1 MWWWRL
7 VVLAVAISAEE
18 EHFLDVKQIVKG
30 TIEAVAKLPMAQQN
44 NSIEGQKDPE
54 DFYRLFQLPADI
66 MTKLA
71 ADAGYLDA
79 PQTSTAGP
87 WIVRRKVHRSTEE
100 EEEED
105 RSRGYSE
112 EEDEEKPRK
121 RKKHHRNDP
130 TLISIRDILS
140 KVDKPL
146 STTPLSMPLPP
157 SPISS
162 AESQRTIASLPIV
175 ESDTGLAHSN
185 MQPQYAY
192 QPVVQPD
199 GKTYYQQ
206 VLIVPGQVMSS
217 GAVSSLNS
225 LSAQKSAFLQEQPLQ
240 PKSIVQADYSVTAPT
255 FPPPINVFAKN
266 DANAEPTRRA
276 YPLRFVR
283 PTSSGNAEQHSVQL
297 PQSDPIAIPSIRATT
312 FAPYTST
319 PKESLFTSKLP
330 SGDEQ
335 RRQARVFRE
344 EATMPPRQVMKSIQ
358 ESPLRIKTV
367 DSRVEQANVDEVAEI
382 RHLKHD
388 EELKKALERHRL
400 EIDPESS
407 SSRKRKLRKSKK
419 IKKLLK
425 KTKYIDEEDEA
436 SSAKSTMDEFQTI
449 RRMPETQYLHR
460 VPSMS
465 PATPRRHERA
475 HASKTW
481 KRVRFEPDDEEEP
494 KNLQSI
500 EEREDAEV
508 EEVTEPPKKRRRSQ
522 KTTKLRKIR
531 VRMEDDERDG
541 TTSRSRKELQRQDDE
556 AEATTATTLKRKILR
571 LNKIKSESSR
581 WTDDEGADHKKRK
594 STTRSRRVKKVRR
607 SRRRKAARSTAANS
621 SPLRQH
627 CLNIRTFARQ
637 FGTTNIEEFA
647 QEHCAFIENYYP
659 HLTCDKRAEYI
670 TECQKHL

>member
-1 MWWWRL
+1 MFS
-7 VVLAVAISAEE
+7 VDI
-18 EHFLDVKQIVKG
+18 KNK
-30 TIEAVAKLPMAQQN
+30 N
-44 NSIEGQKDPE
+44 
-54 DFYRLFQLPADI
+54 LF
-66 MTKLA
+66 
-71 ADAGYLDA
+71 
-79 PQTSTAGP
+79 
-87 WIVRRKVHRSTEE
+87 RKVHRSAEE
-100 EEEED
+100 EEDED

-121 RKKHHRNDP
+121 RKKHHKTDP

-255 FPPPINVFAKN
+255 FPPPLDVFTKN

-283 PTSSGNAEQHSVQL
+283 PVSSGIAEQRPVQL

-319 PKESLFTSKLP
+319 PKESLYTSKLP

-344 EATMPPRQVMKSIQ
+344 EATAPPRQVMKSIQ

-367 DSRVEQANVDEVAEI
+367 DSRVEQANVDDVAEI

-425 KTKYIDEEDEA
+425 KTKYVDEEDEA

-449 RRMPETQYLHR
+449 RRMPET
-460 VPSMS
+460 
-465 PATPRRHERA
+465 
-475 HASKTW
+475 
-481 KRVRFEPDDEEEP
+481 FEPDDEEEP

-508 EEVTEPPKKRRRSQ
+508 EEITEPPKKRRRSQ

-556 AEATTATTLKRKILR
+556 AETTTATTLKRKILR

-581 WTDDEGADHKKRK
+581 WTDDEGAEHRKRK

-670 TECQKHL
+670 AECQKHL